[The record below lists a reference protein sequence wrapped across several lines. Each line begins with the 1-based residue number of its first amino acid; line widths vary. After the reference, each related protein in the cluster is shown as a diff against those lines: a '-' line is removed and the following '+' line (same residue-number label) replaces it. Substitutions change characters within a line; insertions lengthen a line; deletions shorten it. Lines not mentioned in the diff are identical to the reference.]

1 MEAEVRSRREAIGFD
16 GSFGMTDV
24 ESDDLRLLIGMNNE
38 GLRVALS
45 RLELDGDKS
54 EGKPKTKFSNTHSTH
69 DPQFRRS
76 DFPLDV
82 QCEGRYA

>member
-1 MEAEVRSRREAIGFD
+1 VEAEVRFRCEAIGFD

-24 ESDDLRLLIGMNNE
+24 GSDDERLLRFMNNE
-38 GLRVALS
+38 GLHVALS
-45 RLELDGDKS
+45 RLELGGHKS